1 MSVCLRTAGSGFCND
16 IQGVPVYEEKILYIF
31 IYFELIKK
39 LLGITRSGKTSQV
52 VFTFKHFS
60 HMLKVKELEVLFSF
74 VFLESSKLFLFLPSI
89 SFKVGL
95 KGFIN
100 SQQHKNK
107 KK

>member
-1 MSVCLRTAGSGFCND
+1 M
-16 IQGVPVYEEKILYIF
+16 PVYEEKILYIF

-60 HMLKVKELEVLFSF
+60 PLLKVKVLEVLFSF

-89 SFKVGL
+89 SSISFKVGL

-100 SQQHKNK
+100 SQQNK
-107 KK
+107 KKEK